1 MSGRPQSGGGPDLT
15 AWVKSVTQRLVDKPD
30 EVQVEMIREDD
41 ADVFEV
47 RVAPDEMGR
56 VIGRQGRTV
65 QAMRA
70 LLDAAAE
77 KHGAGYELEIL
88 DEE

>member
-1 MSGRPQSGGGPDLT
+1 MSDPRRNGAPDIA
-15 AWVKSVTQRLVDKPD
+15 AWVKQVTRRLVDKSD
-30 EVQVEMIREDD
+30 EVAVDSVREDD
-41 ADVFEV
+41 ADIFEV
-47 RVAPDEMGR
+47 HVAPDEMGR

-77 KHGAGYELEIL
+77 KHGAAYELEIL

>member
-1 MSGRPQSGGGPDLT
+1 MSAQVHSGGAPDIA
-15 AWVKSVTQRLVDKPD
+15 AWVKGVTRRLVDKPD
-30 EVQVEMIREDD
+30 EVHVEMVREDD

-47 RVAPDEMGR
+47 QVAPDEMGR

-77 KHGAGYELEIL
+77 KHGAAYELEIL

>member
-1 MSGRPQSGGGPDLT
+1 MSDRGNRNAPPDI
-15 AWVKSVTQRLVDKPD
+15 AGWVKQVTQRLVDKPD
-30 EVQVEMIREDD
+30 EVEVDTVREDD
-41 ADVFEV
+41 ADIFEV
-47 RVAPDEMGR
+47 HVAPDEMGR

-77 KHGAGYELEIL
+77 KHDAAYELEIL

>member
-1 MSGRPQSGGGPDLT
+1 MSASQKGGAPDIT
-15 AWVKSVTQRLVDKPD
+15 GWVNGVTRRLVDKPD

-77 KHGAGYELEIL
+77 KHGGAYELEIL

>member
-1 MSGRPQSGGGPDLT
+1 MSQGKRNAPPDVA
-15 AWVKSVTQRLVDKPD
+15 AWVRSVTRKLVDRPD
-30 EVQVEMIREDD
+30 EVTVESVREDD
-41 ADVFEV
+41 ADIFEV
-47 RVAPDEMGR
+47 RVAPEEMGR

-77 KHGAGYELEIL
+77 KHGAAYELEIL

>member
-1 MSGRPQSGGGPDLT
+1 VSGQPQRGGAPDIA
-15 AWVKSVTQRLVDKPD
+15 AWVKSLTRRLVDKPE
-30 EVQVEMIREDD
+30 EVVVETVKEDD

-47 RVAPDEMGR
+47 QVAPEEMGR

-77 KHGAGYELEIL
+77 KHGAAYELEIV

>member
-1 MSGRPQSGGGPDLT
+1 MSARQQGGGAPDIA
-15 AWVKSVTQRLVDKPD
+15 AWVKDVTRRLVDKPE
-30 EVQVEMIREDD
+30 EVHVEMVREDD

-47 RVAPDEMGR
+47 TVAPDEMGR

>member
-1 MSGRPQSGGGPDLT
+1 VSDARRGDGPPDIA
-15 AWVKSVTQRLVDKPD
+15 AWVKQVTRRLVDRPD
-30 EVQVEMIREDD
+30 EVEVDTVREDD
-41 ADVFEV
+41 ADIFEV
-47 RVAPDEMGR
+47 HVAPEEMGR

-77 KHGAGYELEIL
+77 KHGAAYELEIL

>member
-1 MSGRPQSGGGPDLT
+1 VSDQGRKDGPPDIA
-15 AWVKSVTQRLVDKPD
+15 AWVKGVTRKLVDRPD
-30 EVQVEMIREDD
+30 EVTVETVREED

-47 RVAPDEMGR
+47 RVAQEEMGR

-77 KHGAGYELEIL
+77 KHGAAYELEIL

>member
-1 MSGRPQSGGGPDLT
+1 MSGRPQSGGGPDIT
-15 AWVKSVTQRLVDKPD
+15 AWVRDVTRRLVDKPD

-47 RVAPDEMGR
+47 QVAPDEMGR

-77 KHGAGYELEIL
+77 KHGAAYELEIL

>member
-1 MSGRPQSGGGPDLT
+1 VSQGRGNEPDIA
-15 AWVKSVTQRLVDKPD
+15 AWVKGVTRKLVDRPD
-30 EVQVEMIREDD
+30 EVTVETVREDD
-41 ADVFEV
+41 ADIFEV
-47 RVAPDEMGR
+47 RVAPEEMGR

-77 KHGAGYELEIL
+77 KHGAAYELEIL

>member
-1 MSGRPQSGGGPDLT
+1 VR
-15 AWVKSVTQRLVDKPD
+15 SVTRKLVDRPD
-30 EVQVEMIREDD
+30 EVTVESVREDD
-41 ADVFEV
+41 ADIFEV
-47 RVAPDEMGR
+47 RVAPEEMGR

-77 KHGAGYELEIL
+77 KHGAAYELEIL

>member
-1 MSGRPQSGGGPDLT
+1 VSGRPQSGGGPDIA
-15 AWVKSVTQRLVDKPD
+15 AWVKGVTRRLVDQSD
-30 EVQVEMIREDD
+30 QVVVETVREDD
-41 ADVFEV
+41 ADIFEV
-47 RVAPDEMGR
+47 QVAPEEMGR

-77 KHGAGYELEIL
+77 KHGAVYELEIV

>member
-1 MSGRPQSGGGPDLT
+1 MSGPSQKGSAPDIA
-15 AWVKSVTQRLVDKPD
+15 AWVNAVTRRLVDKPD

-47 RVAPDEMGR
+47 QVAPDEMGR

-77 KHGAGYELEIL
+77 KHGGAYELEIL